1 MTNSFQS
8 TAFQPQASPVDTF
21 VQPVSVQPKSG
32 IESLAETLSVV
43 NPNIQKFLGSKIEDA
58 IDDEKTKFQNLAI
71 QEDLLNGVFG
81 NIVTETRKTEGQEAA
96 DQLIG
101 ASVIG
106 KKAYAKQKLI
116 NSTFQIENLL
126 QRRYK
131 TDTVDIENEDGSI
144 TNTPLNQV
152 SPDSAEFK
160 NWFQGIINP
169 VITNISADSDSEII
183 NKFVLPQLQKS
194 IINLDTEARKQ
205 FNTFNKNRLLQEST
219 DTVNTAAKFFI
230 KAQTYNFRSPET
242 KQAMETDLKNNLSN
256 LIVNMKN
263 AGITG
268 SDLTTLN
275 ENLID
280 NIVNIG
286 NLSVTQGQFNYA
298 RKLVNFLGNSI
309 PGSSP
314 GKTLKDNPK
323 WLEKTTDFFTDLYEK
338 EVDIALR
345 PEKLRKAQR
354 RNSFNTQIEDYR
366 NEKDPIIRS
375 QKYEKLKLD
384 FPEKEFQTDIDE
396 FGVLDNKTFTEKANQ
411 FRKDLRNGLY
421 LVDGEP
427 DKGSAF
433 LQLDV
438 IERLDPTPD
447 SESQEILKDL
457 ETRIKEMK
465 GYALD
470 LEKSKTKIMND
481 AKSAL
486 SRKRRYSFAGR
497 SLSNKDAKLLLRY
510 ERILNNEI
518 DERMDEFEEENKRP
532 MTKREAKEM
541 LRDLDN
547 LLKLELGVF
556 TESEAGVEYIPE
568 DDAIGKQGEIVNPF
582 TAADRKKN
590 PIQQPEQPI
599 NESTNETLKDDSFD
613 IPKLKDQASNNQITD
628 NRIVS
633 DMTST
638 GLGGEDGDLIAMA
651 RINQNTNKEN
661 DLTENEPA
669 ILRTGNGVTR
679 METNFPI
686 IYNLAKEI
694 GIKFPE
700 VVAAQFG
707 LESAHGE
714 KESGKNNYLGIKATQ
729 QEIADGKA
737 TLRKTKE
744 IINGKEVLVD
754 AYFKNFDSIRDMLL
768 QYKKEWNDDFLD
780 RKGTINV
787 NTAEEAVQRLKDN
800 KYATDPDYV
809 KKVISVIKSAKTN
822 PPLF

>member
-21 VQPVSVQPKSG
+21 VRPVSVQPKSG
-32 IESLAETLSVV
+32 IESLAETLAVV
-43 NPNIQKFLGSKIEDA
+43 NPNIQKFLGTKIEDA

-323 WLEKTTDFFTDLYEK
+323 WLEKTTNFFTDLYEK

-345 PEKLRKAQR
+345 PEKLRNAQR

-366 NEKDPIIRS
+366 NEKDPIVRS

-396 FGVLDNKTFTEKANQ
+396 FGVLDNKTFTEKANEFKKQ
-411 FRKDLRNGLY
+411 LRRGQY

-447 SESQEILKDL
+447 SESQEVIEDL
-457 ETRIKEMK
+457 EKRINEMK
-465 GYALD
+465 GYSKD
-470 LEKSKTKIMND
+470 IEKFETKIMND

-486 SRKRRYSFAGR
+486 SRKNRFAGR
-497 SLSNKDAKLLLRY
+497 SLSNKDAKLLQRY
-510 ERILNNEI
+510 ERILQDEA
-518 DERMDEFEEENKRP
+518 DERMDEFEEENNRP
-532 MTKREAKEM
+532 MTLREAKEM
-541 LRDLDN
+541 YRDLDN

-556 TESEAGVEYIPE
+556 TESEAGVRIPQA
-568 DDAIGKQGEIVNPF
+568 DAIGKQGKIENPF

-590 PIQQPEQPI
+590 PIQQSNQPV
-599 NESTNETLKDDSFD
+599 NQSTNETLKDPSFD
-613 IPKLKDQASNNQITD
+613 IPKLKDQASNNQTTD
-628 NRIVS
+628 NQIVS
-633 DMTST
+633 DMTPT
-638 GLGGEDGDLIAMA
+638 GLGAEDGDLIAMA

-661 DLTENEPA
+661 DLTEKEPA

-787 NTAEEAVQRLKDN
+787 NTAEEAIQRLKDN

>member
-1 MTNSFQS
+1 MTSSYRPPTFQS
-8 TAFQPQASPVDTF
+8 SARPVDTF
-21 VQPVSVQPKSG
+21 VRQSTVPL
-32 IESLAETLSVV
+32 IEDDGFSQLTKALSAV
-43 NPNIQKFLGSKIEDA
+43 NPILDMYMDRSIEEEKKIGR
-58 IDDEKTKFQNLAI
+58 NRAI
-71 QEDLLNGVFG
+71 QEELDNGEFG
-81 NIVTETRKTEGQEAA
+81 KVVTDIRKKKGEDAA
-96 DQLIG
+96 NQAFSSIF
-101 ASVIG
+101 A
-106 KKAYAKQKLI
+106 KKAYGRQKAKNAGLKIDNILTTAYQRDTIDFTDDDGNTVTKRLNEIDPTTPEFNNWYNNKISSVLNSIQNDVDEDILDQFFFPQMQKAVSKL
-116 NSTFQIENLL
+116 NTHA
-126 QRRYK
+126 YK
-131 TDTVDIENEDGSI
+131 EY
-144 TNTPLNQV
+144 
-152 SPDSAEFK
+152 
-160 NWFQGIINP
+160 
-169 VITNISADSDSEII
+169 
-183 NKFVLPQLQKS
+183 
-194 IINLDTEARKQ
+194 
-205 FNTFNKNRLLQEST
+205 NTFVKNQLMSEA
-219 DTVNTAAKFFI
+219 TVKIKENSKIFI
-230 KAQTYNFRSPET
+230 KAQKFSFRNPEAKKLAIAGLQEDF
-242 KQAMETDLKNNLSN
+242 KQLNIDMR
-256 LIVNMKN
+256 N

-268 SDLTTLN
+268 SDATKLN
-275 ENLID
+275 EDYISTA
-280 NIVNIG
+280 VNIG
-286 NLSVTQGQFNYA
+286 KLAVAQGNYQSA
-298 RKLVNFLGNSI
+298 SKLVNFLGNSI

-323 WLEKTTDFFTDLYEK
+323 WLEKTTDFFADIYEK
-338 EVDIALR
+338 EVEIALR

-366 NEKDPIIRS
+366 NEKDPIVRS

-384 FPEKEFQTDIDE
+384 YPEKEFQTDIDE
-396 FGVLDNKTFTEKANQ
+396 FGVLDNKTFTEKANEFKKQ
-411 FRKDLRNGLY
+411 LRRGQY

-447 SESQEILKDL
+447 SESQEAIKNL
-457 ETRIKEMK
+457 EERINNMK
-465 GYALD
+465 GYAKD
-470 LEKSKTKIMND
+470 IEKFETKIMND

-486 SRKRRYSFAGR
+486 SRRNRFQGR
-497 SLSNKDAKLLLRY
+497 SISNKDAKLLQRY
-510 ERILNNEI
+510 ERILQDEA
-518 DERMDEFEEENKRP
+518 DERMDEFEEENNKP
-532 MTKREAKEM
+532 MTLREAKEM
-541 LRDLDN
+541 YRDLDN

-556 TESEAGVEYIPE
+556 TESEAGVRIPQA
-568 DDAIGKQGEIVNPF
+568 DAIGKQGEIENPF

-590 PIQQPEQPI
+590 PIQQSNQPVNQSI
-599 NESTNETLKDDSFD
+599 NKTLKDDSFD
-613 IPKLKDQASNNQITD
+613 IPKLKDQASNNQVTD

-633 DMTST
+633 DMTPT
-638 GLGGEDGDLIAMA
+638 GLGGEDGALIAMA

-661 DLTENEPA
+661 DLTEKEPA

-744 IINGKEVLVD
+744 IIDGKEVLVD

>member
-1 MTNSFQS
+1 MTSSYQS
-8 TAFQPQASPVDTF
+8 TAFQSSARPVDTF
-21 VQPVSVQPKSG
+21 VRPPSVQPKTG
-32 IESLAETLSVV
+32 IESLAETLAAV
-43 NPNIQKFLGSKIEDA
+43 NPNLQKFIGAKIEDA

-71 QEDLLNGVFG
+71 QEDLTNGVFG
-81 NIVTETRKTEGQEAA
+81 NLVTKTRKKEGSEAA

-101 ASVIG
+101 ASIIG

-116 NSTFQIENLL
+116 NSTFQIDNLL

-131 TDTVDIENEDGSI
+131 TDTIDIVNEDGSI

-152 SPDSAEFK
+152 SPDSTEFK

-194 IINLDTEARKQ
+194 LINLDTEARKQ

-219 DTVNTAAKFFI
+219 TTVKTAAKFFI
-230 KAQTYNFRSPET
+230 KAQTYNFRDPET
-242 KQAMETDLKNNLSN
+242 KRAMEDDLKNNLSN

-280 NIVNIG
+280 NVVNIG
-286 NLSVTQGQFNYA
+286 DLSVTQGQFNYA
-298 RKLVNFLGNSI
+298 RKLVNFLGDSI

-338 EVDIALR
+338 EVENTLR

-366 NEKDPIIRS
+366 NEKDLIKRS

-396 FGVLDNKTFTEKANQ
+396 FGVLDNKTFTERANQ
-411 FRKDLRNGLY
+411 FKKDLRNGLY

-447 SESQEILKDL
+447 SESQEILKNL

-481 AKSAL
+481 AKKAL
-486 SRKRRYSFAGR
+486 SNKNILARQ
-497 SLSNKDAKLLLRY
+497 SLTNKDAKLLQRY
-510 ERILNNEI
+510 ERILNDEI

-532 MTKREAKEM
+532 MTRREAKEI

-556 TESEAGVEYIPE
+556 TESEAGVRVPQV
-568 DDAIGKQGEIVNPF
+568 DAIGKQGEIVNPF
-582 TAADRKKN
+582 SAADRTEPVN
-590 PIQQPEQPI
+590 Q
-599 NESTNETLKDDSFD
+599 STNETLKDDSFD
-613 IPKLKDQASNNQITD
+613 IPKLKDQASNNQVTD

-633 DMTST
+633 DMTPT
-638 GLGGEDGDLIAMA
+638 GLGGEDGALIAMA

-661 DLTENEPA
+661 DLTEKEPA

-744 IINGKEVLVD
+744 IIDGKEVLVD
-754 AYFKNFDSIRDMLL
+754 AYFKNFDSIKDMLL

>member
-1 MTNSFQS
+1 MTSSYRPPTFQS
-8 TAFQPQASPVDTF
+8 SARPVDTF
-21 VQPVSVQPKSG
+21 VRQSTVPL
-32 IESLAETLSVV
+32 IEDDGFSQLTKALSAV
-43 NPNIQKFLGSKIEDA
+43 NPILDMYMDRSIEEEKKIGR
-58 IDDEKTKFQNLAI
+58 NRAI
-71 QEDLLNGVFG
+71 QEELDNGEFG
-81 NIVTETRKTEGQEAA
+81 KVVTDIRKKKGEDAA
-96 DQLIG
+96 NQAFSSIF
-101 ASVIG
+101 A
-106 KKAYAKQKLI
+106 KKAYGRQKAKNAGLKIDNILTTAYQRDTIDFTDDDGNTVTKRLNEIDPTTPEFNNWYNNKISSVLNSIQNDVDEDILDQFFFPQMQKAVSKL
-116 NSTFQIENLL
+116 NTHA
-126 QRRYK
+126 YK
-131 TDTVDIENEDGSI
+131 EY
-144 TNTPLNQV
+144 
-152 SPDSAEFK
+152 
-160 NWFQGIINP
+160 
-169 VITNISADSDSEII
+169 
-183 NKFVLPQLQKS
+183 
-194 IINLDTEARKQ
+194 
-205 FNTFNKNRLLQEST
+205 NTFVKNQLMSEA
-219 DTVNTAAKFFI
+219 TVKIKENSKIFI
-230 KAQTYNFRSPET
+230 KAQKFSFRNPEAKKLAIAGLQEDF
-242 KQAMETDLKNNLSN
+242 KQLNIDMR
-256 LIVNMKN
+256 N

-268 SDLTTLN
+268 SDATKLN
-275 ENLID
+275 EDYISTA
-280 NIVNIG
+280 VNIG
-286 NLSVTQGQFNYA
+286 KLAVAQGNYQSA
-298 RKLVNFLGNSI
+298 SKLVNFLGSSI

-323 WLEKTTDFFTDLYEK
+323 WLEKTTDFFADIYEK
-338 EVDIALR
+338 EVEIALR

-366 NEKDPIIRS
+366 NEKDPIVRS

-384 FPEKEFQTDIDE
+384 YPEKEFQTDIDE
-396 FGVLDNKTFTEKANQ
+396 FGVLDNKTFTEKANEFKKQ
-411 FRKDLRNGLY
+411 LRRGQY

-447 SESQEILKDL
+447 SESQEAIKNL
-457 ETRIKEMK
+457 EERINNMK
-465 GYALD
+465 GYAKD
-470 LEKSKTKIMND
+470 IEKFETKIMND

-486 SRKRRYSFAGR
+486 SRRNRFQGR
-497 SLSNKDAKLLLRY
+497 SISNKDAKLLQRY
-510 ERILNNEI
+510 ERILQDEA
-518 DERMDEFEEENKRP
+518 DERMDEFEEENNRP
-532 MTKREAKEM
+532 MTLREAKEM
-541 LRDLDN
+541 YRDLDN

-556 TESEAGVEYIPE
+556 TESEAGVRIPQA
-568 DDAIGKQGEIVNPF
+568 DAIGKQGEIENPF

-590 PIQQPEQPI
+590 AIQQSNQPVNQSI
-599 NESTNETLKDDSFD
+599 NKTLKDDSFD
-613 IPKLKDQASNNQITD
+613 IPKLKDQASNNQVTD

-633 DMTST
+633 DMTPT
-638 GLGGEDGDLIAMA
+638 GLGGEDGALIAMA

-661 DLTENEPA
+661 DLTEKEPA

-744 IINGKEVLVD
+744 IIDGKEVLVD

>member
-1 MTNSFQS
+1 MTSSYRPPTFQS
-8 TAFQPQASPVDTF
+8 SARPVDTF
-21 VQPVSVQPKSG
+21 VRQSTVPL
-32 IESLAETLSVV
+32 IEDDGFSQLTKALSAV
-43 NPNIQKFLGSKIEDA
+43 NPILDMYMDRSIEEEKKIGR
-58 IDDEKTKFQNLAI
+58 NRAI
-71 QEDLLNGVFG
+71 QEELDNGEFG
-81 NIVTETRKTEGQEAA
+81 KVVTDIRKKKGEDAA
-96 DQLIG
+96 NQAFSSIF
-101 ASVIG
+101 A
-106 KKAYAKQKLI
+106 KKAYGRQKAKNAGLKIDNILTTAYQRDTIDFTDDDGNTVTKRLNEIDPTTPEFNNWYNNKISSVLNSIQNDVDEDILDQFFFPQMQKAVSKL
-116 NSTFQIENLL
+116 NTHA
-126 QRRYK
+126 YK
-131 TDTVDIENEDGSI
+131 EY
-144 TNTPLNQV
+144 
-152 SPDSAEFK
+152 
-160 NWFQGIINP
+160 
-169 VITNISADSDSEII
+169 
-183 NKFVLPQLQKS
+183 
-194 IINLDTEARKQ
+194 
-205 FNTFNKNRLLQEST
+205 NTFVKNQLMSEA
-219 DTVNTAAKFFI
+219 TVKIKENSKIFI
-230 KAQTYNFRSPET
+230 KAQKFSFRNPEAKKLAIAGLQEDF
-242 KQAMETDLKNNLSN
+242 KQLNIDMR
-256 LIVNMKN
+256 N

-268 SDLTTLN
+268 SDATKLN
-275 ENLID
+275 EDYISTA
-280 NIVNIG
+280 VNIG
-286 NLSVTQGQFNYA
+286 KLAVAQGNYQSA
-298 RKLVNFLGNSI
+298 SKLVNFLGSSI

-323 WLEKTTDFFTDLYEK
+323 WLEKTTDFFADIYEK
-338 EVDIALR
+338 EVEIALR

-366 NEKDPIIRS
+366 NEKDPIVRS

-384 FPEKEFQTDIDE
+384 YPEKEFQTDIDE
-396 FGVLDNKTFTEKANQ
+396 FGVLDNKTFTEKANEFKKQ
-411 FRKDLRNGLY
+411 LRRGQY

-447 SESQEILKDL
+447 SESQEAIKNL
-457 ETRIKEMK
+457 EERINNMK
-465 GYALD
+465 GYAKD
-470 LEKSKTKIMND
+470 IEKFETKIMND

-486 SRKRRYSFAGR
+486 SRRNRFQGR
-497 SLSNKDAKLLLRY
+497 SISNKDAKLLQRY
-510 ERILNNEI
+510 ERILQDEA
-518 DERMDEFEEENKRP
+518 DERMDEFEEENNRP
-532 MTKREAKEM
+532 MTLREAKEM
-541 LRDLDN
+541 YRDLDN

-556 TESEAGVEYIPE
+556 TESEAGVRIPQA
-568 DDAIGKQGEIVNPF
+568 DAIGKQGEIENPF

-590 PIQQPEQPI
+590 AIQQSNQPVNQSI
-599 NESTNETLKDDSFD
+599 NKTLKDDSFD
-613 IPKLKDQASNNQITD
+613 IPKLKDQASNNQVTD

-633 DMTST
+633 DMTPT
-638 GLGGEDGDLIAMA
+638 GLGGEDGALIAMA

-661 DLTENEPA
+661 DLTKKEPA

-744 IINGKEVLVD
+744 IIDGKEVLVD

>member
-1 MTNSFQS
+1 MTSSYRPPTFQS
-8 TAFQPQASPVDTF
+8 SARPVDTF
-21 VQPVSVQPKSG
+21 VRQSTVPL
-32 IESLAETLSVV
+32 IEDDGFSQLTKALSAV
-43 NPNIQKFLGSKIEDA
+43 NPILDMYMDRSIEEEKKIGR
-58 IDDEKTKFQNLAI
+58 NRAI
-71 QEDLLNGVFG
+71 QEELDNGEFG
-81 NIVTETRKTEGQEAA
+81 KVVTDIRKKKGEDAA
-96 DQLIG
+96 NQAFSSIF
-101 ASVIG
+101 A
-106 KKAYAKQKLI
+106 KKAYGRQKAKNAGLKIDNILTTAYQRDTIDFTDDDGNTVTKRLNEIDPTTPEFNNWYNNKISSVLNSIQNDVDEDILDQFFFPQMQKAVSKL
-116 NSTFQIENLL
+116 NTHA
-126 QRRYK
+126 YK
-131 TDTVDIENEDGSI
+131 EY
-144 TNTPLNQV
+144 
-152 SPDSAEFK
+152 
-160 NWFQGIINP
+160 
-169 VITNISADSDSEII
+169 
-183 NKFVLPQLQKS
+183 
-194 IINLDTEARKQ
+194 
-205 FNTFNKNRLLQEST
+205 NTFVKNQLMSEA
-219 DTVNTAAKFFI
+219 TVKIKENSKIFI
-230 KAQTYNFRSPET
+230 KAQKFSFRNPEAKKLAIAGLQEDF
-242 KQAMETDLKNNLSN
+242 KQLNIDMR
-256 LIVNMKN
+256 N

-268 SDLTTLN
+268 SDATKLN
-275 ENLID
+275 EDYISTA
-280 NIVNIG
+280 VNIG
-286 NLSVTQGQFNYA
+286 KLAVAQGNYQSA
-298 RKLVNFLGNSI
+298 SKLVNFLGNSI

-323 WLEKTTDFFTDLYEK
+323 WLEKTTDFFADIYEK
-338 EVDIALR
+338 EVEIALR

-366 NEKDPIIRS
+366 NEKDPIVRS

-384 FPEKEFQTDIDE
+384 YPEKEFQTDIDE
-396 FGVLDNKTFTEKANQ
+396 FGVLDNKTFTEKANEFKKQ
-411 FRKDLRNGLY
+411 LRRGQY

-438 IERLDPTPD
+438 IERLDPTLD
-447 SESQEILKDL
+447 SESQEAIKNL
-457 ETRIKEMK
+457 EERINNMK
-465 GYALD
+465 GYAKD
-470 LEKSKTKIMND
+470 IEKFETKIMND

-486 SRKRRYSFAGR
+486 SRRNRFQGR
-497 SLSNKDAKLLLRY
+497 SISNKDAKLLQRY
-510 ERILNNEI
+510 ERILQDEA
-518 DERMDEFEEENKRP
+518 DERMDEFEEENNKP
-532 MTKREAKEM
+532 MTLREAKEM
-541 LRDLDN
+541 YRDLDN

-556 TESEAGVEYIPE
+556 TESEAGVRIPQA
-568 DDAIGKQGEIVNPF
+568 DAIGKQGEIENPF

-590 PIQQPEQPI
+590 PIQQSNQPVNQSI
-599 NESTNETLKDDSFD
+599 NKTLKDDSFD
-613 IPKLKDQASNNQITD
+613 IPKLKDQASNNQVTD

-633 DMTST
+633 DMTPT
-638 GLGGEDGDLIAMA
+638 GLGGEDGALIAMA

-661 DLTENEPA
+661 DLTEKEPA

-744 IINGKEVLVD
+744 IIDGKEVLVD